1 MGDAGLQKIESINRK
16 LAPALIFAAVSAWFF
31 QTFIM
36 GSDLFWHLAAGREI
50 CQLGSVPRTDPF
62 SYTFGGKEWVN
73 HEWLWDVVY
82 WSVYQ
87 LGPDAVAW
95 FTIGISVAIF
105 TMGYLMAYRM
115 SGSVFASGVA
125 VWLAAAT
132 AYWFL
137 DIRPH
142 VITLLMV
149 LIVLITRD
157 RKWAPWMWPALI
169 ILWTNLHAGFVF
181 GVGMIGLLVLVRTL
195 EESWKARQ
203 IVVRWGEWVSVALCL
218 LAWLVNPYGWRI
230 VEFQLDYFFHDSIYR
245 GLIEWRSPDFKLDP
259 TYYEGRFWWFTLL
272 VVVGIVLRG
281 DVLVGTVAFTIA
293 SSLMVNMKREDW
305 RYLILIVAGVFLRG
319 HKHRYLIALSG
330 VAFVLAT
337 TSRRFIPL
345 FVVIS
350 IPFAAFALVRMR
362 DFLARHI
369 PELKSPWAG
378 VGASL
383 VALVFAVTMWSQ
395 VKLGPSLLRHWAMG
409 DMYPE
414 EAVQYL
420 NAIGPDN
427 GPPQRV
433 LNYYNWGGYIMLH
446 APGAK
451 VFIDGRANTLY
462 DEVIYKDY
470 QRFLAG
476 RLTPE
481 RLARYPADVSLLPAG
496 RFTGALEKFPSPW
509 KPIYRGQRAVILAPP
524 GSSLLSAGLPA
535 PSEVVKGGIQPLV
548 EQAVAAANRGD
559 TQRAVETLNK
569 ALEIKPYETRVYGLL
584 AQLYVKMGSFDQLSA
599 LIERGIREN
608 PRQHYRLRSVE
619 GSAYHRA
626 GELPR
631 ALVAYKLAISKGPF
645 SRPEPQLQRIKKLE
659 RELARRERGY

>member
-1 MGDAGLQKIESINRK
+1 MDDAGLQKIESINRK

-31 QTFIM
+31 QVFIM

-50 CQLGSVPRTDPF
+50 CQLGSVPWTDPF

-82 WSVYQ
+82 WGVYQ

-115 SGSVFASGVA
+115 SGSVFASGVT

-149 LIVLITRD
+149 SIVLISRD
-157 RKWAPWMWPALI
+157 RKWAPWMWPPLI

-203 IVVRWGEWVSVALCL
+203 TVIRWNEWLSVALCL

-230 VEFQLDYFFHDSIYR
+230 VEFQFDYFFHDSVYR
-245 GLIEWRSPDFKLDP
+245 NLIEWLPPEFKLDP

-281 DVLVGTVAFTIA
+281 DVLVGIVAFTIA
-293 SSLMVNMKREDW
+293 SSLMVKMKREDW
-305 RYLILIVAGVFLRG
+305 WYLILIVAGVFLRG

-337 TSRRFIPL
+337 TSRRFIPR

-378 VGASL
+378 VGASF
-383 VALVFAVTMWSQ
+383 VALVFAATMWSQ

-414 EAVQYL
+414 EAVEYL
-420 NAIGPDN
+420 KAIGPDY
-427 GPPQRV
+427 GPLQRV

-446 APGAK
+446 APGTK

-462 DEVIYKDY
+462 DDDIYKDY
-470 QRFLAG
+470 QQFLVG
-476 RLTPE
+476 RPTPE
-481 RLARYPADVSLLPAG
+481 RLTRYPADVALLPAG
-496 RFTGALEKFPSPW
+496 RFTGALEKFRSPW
-509 KPIYRGQRAVILAPP
+509 KPIYRGWAVILAPP
-524 GSSLLSAGLPA
+524 GSPLLSADLPA
-535 PSEVVKGGIQPLV
+535 PSDVLKGGIQPLV
-548 EQAVAAANRGD
+548 EQAVTASQRGD
-559 TQRAVETLNK
+559 NQQAAETLEK
-569 ALEIKPYETRVYGLL
+569 ALEIKPHSIRVYGML
-584 AQLYVKMGSFDQLSA
+584 AQLYAKMGSFDQLSA

-608 PRQHYRLRSVE
+608 PRQDYRLRYVE
-619 GSAYHRA
+619 GSAFYRA
-626 GELPR
+626 GKLQL
-631 ALVAYKLAISKGPF
+631 ALAAYKRAISKGPF
-645 SRPEPQLQRIKKLE
+645 AKPEPILDRIKTLE
-659 RELARRERGY
+659 RELVRKERGY